1 MARYIGL
8 LDGEAG
14 AYGVSIPDAPGCV
27 AMGETMDK
35 AVQNAVAALA
45 EWSSDVIADGGKLD
59 APRSIDELR
68 RDPEV
73 LEALSEGA
81 GFVVIPLV
89 LNSGKPARVNISMD
103 TGLLEAIDESAE
115 RFGLTRSAFL
125 ATAARDK
132 IGSSY

>member
-1 MARYIGL
+1 MARYIGI

-45 EWSSDVIADGGKLD
+45 EWSSDVIAQGDMLN
-59 APRSIDELR
+59 APRSIDDLR
-68 RDPEV
+68 GDAEV
-73 LEALSEGA
+73 ADLLKEG
-81 GFVVIPLV
+81 GSFVVLPLV
-89 LNSGKPARVNISMD
+89 LNSGKPTRANISMD
-103 TGLLEAIDESAE
+103 TGLLEAIDETAD
-115 RFGLTRSAFL
+115 RLGLTRSAFL

-132 IGSSY
+132 IGASY